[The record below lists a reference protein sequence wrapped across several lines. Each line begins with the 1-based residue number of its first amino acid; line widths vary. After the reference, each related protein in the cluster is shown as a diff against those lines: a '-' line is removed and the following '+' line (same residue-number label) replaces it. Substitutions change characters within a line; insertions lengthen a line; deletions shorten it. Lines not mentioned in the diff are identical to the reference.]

1 MTKKLLIG
9 IAAFLLASNAFAQ
22 RLDGTMIRRA
32 AADPCLVFDNGYFY
46 LTMTGSSRLAMV
58 KDRSLASLDVDV
70 HPTLDNIFYDSAKDP
85 SVEELF
91 GPGAV
96 INGTWSPEI
105 HYFSEEEFPGESG
118 WYMYFA
124 LRQKVEE
131 NGKISS
137 KNIRMCVLKSASGK
151 VDGPYVHPVSGE
163 ENHTQPFL
171 AEDGSF
177 LTGWCVGPSLLRIP
191 SGRYKG
197 VYLTWIEEVGRG
209 EGLGKFYQTIM
220 ISRISSPWQVS
231 GEPGLVTKPTQE
243 WETHG
248 SSQTHPCVVEGGT
261 AVYGDHGEIFM
272 AYCGSGYWS
281 DYGLGQLTLLRDG
294 DDYADPLKTESW
306 VKYEGNP
313 VFTSSRSADLRGA
326 GHAFFLTDGKGQRF
340 FCYHA
345 YPIVNGKK
353 AKQRNAYIEPY
364 FIDYGAKSPSAP
376 YGVLKM
382 GVMANGRSAPVDTEI
397 RFSRKK

>member
-1 MTKKLLIG
+1 MKRLLICLTVLLPTL
-9 IAAFLLASNAFAQ
+9 AFSQ
-22 RLDGTMIRRA
+22 RLDGTLIRRS
-32 AADPCLVFDNGYFY
+32 AADPCLVFDDGCFY
-46 LTMTGSSRLAMV
+46 LTMTGSSRLVMV
-58 KDRSLASLDVDV
+58 KDRSLSSLDVDV
-70 HPTLDNIFYDSAKDP
+70 HPTLDNIFYDSAADP

-118 WYMYFA
+118 WYIYLA

-131 NGKISS
+131 NGKTSS
-137 KNIRMCVLKSASGK
+137 RNIRMCVLKSASGK
-151 VDGPYVHPVSGE
+151 VDGPYVNPVTGD

-171 AEDGSF
+171 DENGEF

-197 VYLTWIEEVGRG
+197 VYLTWVEEVGRG
-209 EGLGKFYQTIM
+209 QGLGNFYQTIM
-220 ISRISSPWQVS
+220 ISRISSPWQVA
-231 GEPGLVTKPTQE
+231 GTPGLITKPTQE
-243 WETHG
+243 WETYG
-248 SSQTHPCVVEGGT
+248 SSKTHPCVVEGGT

-313 VFTSSRSADLRGA
+313 VFSSARSSDLRGA

-353 AKQRNAYIEPY
+353 SKQRNAYIEPY
-364 FIDYGAKSPSAP
+364 FIDYGTKSPSAP

-382 GVMANGRSAPVDTEI
+382 GAMGNGKSAPVETEI
-397 RFSRKK
+397 RYSRKKK

>member
-1 MTKKLLIG
+1 MKRLLICLTVLLPTL
-9 IAAFLLASNAFAQ
+9 AFSQ
-22 RLDGTMIRRA
+22 RLDGTLIRRS
-32 AADPCLVFDNGYFY
+32 AADPCLVFDDGCFY
-46 LTMTGSSRLAMV
+46 LTMTGSSRLVMV
-58 KDRSLASLDVDV
+58 KDRSLSSLDVDV
-70 HPTLDNIFYDSAKDP
+70 HPTLDNIFYDSAADP

-118 WYMYFA
+118 WYIYLA

-131 NGKISS
+131 NGKTSS
-137 KNIRMCVLKSASGK
+137 RNIRMCVLKSASGK
-151 VDGPYVHPVSGE
+151 VDGPYVNPVTGD

-171 AEDGSF
+171 DENGEF

-191 SGRYKG
+191 SGKYKG
-197 VYLTWIEEVGRG
+197 VYLTWVEEVGRG
-209 EGLGKFYQTIM
+209 QGLGNFYQTIM
-220 ISRISSPWQVS
+220 ISRISSPWQVA
-231 GEPGLVTKPTQE
+231 GTPGLITKPTQE
-243 WETHG
+243 WETYG
-248 SSQTHPCVVEGGT
+248 SSKTHPCVVEGGT

-313 VFTSSRSADLRGA
+313 VFSSARSSDLRGA

-353 AKQRNAYIEPY
+353 SKQRNAYIEPY
-364 FIDYGAKSPSAP
+364 FIDYGTKSPSAP

-382 GVMANGRSAPVDTEI
+382 GAMGNGKSAPVETEI
-397 RFSRKK
+397 RYSRKKK

>member
-1 MTKKLLIG
+1 MKRVVLAVFLLLLICL
-9 IAAFLLASNAFAQ
+9 AASAQ
-22 RLDGTMIRRA
+22 KLDGTLVRRA
-32 AADPCLVFDNGYFY
+32 AADPCLVFDDGYFY

-58 KDRSLASLDVDV
+58 KDRSLASLDVDE
-70 HPTLDNIFYDSAKDP
+70 HPTTGNIFYDSANDP
-85 SVEELF
+85 TVEELF

-105 HYFSEEEFPGESG
+105 HYFSEEEFPGASG
-118 WYMYFA
+118 WYMYMA
-124 LRQKVEE
+124 LRQKVVE
-131 NGKISS
+131 NGKTSS
-137 KNIRMCVLKSASGK
+137 KNIRMCVLKSATGK
-151 VDGPYVHPVSGE
+151 VDGPYVHPLSGE

-171 AEDGSF
+171 AQDGSF

-197 VYLTWIEEVGRG
+197 VYLTWVEERGRG
-209 EGLGKFYQTIM
+209 QGRGKFYQTIM
-220 ISRISSPWQVS
+220 ISRISSPWQIE
-231 GEPGLVTKPTQE
+231 GEPGLITQPTQE

-248 SSQTHPCVVEGGT
+248 SSETHPCVVEGGT

-272 AYCGSGYWS
+272 TYSGSGYWS
-281 DYGLGQLTLLRDG
+281 DYGLGQLTLLKEG

-306 VKYEGNP
+306 VKYENNP
-313 VFTSSRSADLRGA
+313 VFTSSMSSDLRGA
-326 GHAFFLTDGKGQRF
+326 GHAFFLTDGEGQRY

-345 YPIVNGKK
+345 YPVVDGKK

-364 FIDYGAKSPSAP
+364 FIDYGAACPSAP

-382 GVMANGRSAPVDTEI
+382 GAMGNGQSAPVYTVI
-397 RFSRKK
+397 RYSRKK